1 MSSSNNNEGQEN
13 NNNNN
18 NDNNNNRQQVNN
30 NNNKSETFTGSCP
43 EMKGFT
49 ITSKNAGPH
58 SSQFLHFSK
67 ALINMAG
74 RFEKDPR
81 FIKYAIKNKKDPP
94 IPSPMSFSKIQDE
107 VKAQFGGRYLMKE
120 IRSNTMHLKG

>member
-18 NDNNNNRQQVNN
+18 GNNNNNR
-30 NNNKSETFTGSCP
+30 SETFPGSCQ

-58 SSQFLHFSK
+58 SSQFVLFSK
-67 ALINMAG
+67 ALTNMAK

-81 FIKYAIKNKKDPP
+81 FIKYAIENNKDPP
-94 IPSPMSFSKIQDE
+94 IPSPMSFSEIQDE
-107 VKAQFGGRYLMKE
+107 VKAQFGGRFLMKI
-120 IRSNTMHLKG
+120 IR